1 MRNRKSRRGTQ
12 ECVRYELLG
21 WVPGKTHTTMPRIVS
36 MIASATEI
44 VDALG
49 MLDSL
54 VARSHE
60 CDYPE
65 SVRALP
71 VCTRPRIDIHAD
83 SREIDRAV
91 KESARTSVSIYDVL
105 DDVLERA
112 APTHILTQIQCEV
125 CAVSLRD
132 VEMALSRGLK
142 TQPRIVSLQP
152 DSLDKI
158 WNDIRLVASALE
170 IPERGDRTVAQLQ
183 QRMSRIPRAAEPLR
197 VACIEWIEP
206 LMAAGNWT
214 PELIRMAG
222 AVNLFGE
229 AGRHSPWMTW
239 DDLKASDADVLLI
252 APCGFDMIRTEHE
265 MHWLTARP
273 DWRDLR
279 AVREDRVYLA
289 DGNQYFNRPGPRV
302 VETLEIIAHIL
313 RFDAEGGTGWRRFRS
328 AL

>member
-1 MRNRKSRRGTQ
+1 
-12 ECVRYELLG
+12 
-21 WVPGKTHTTMPRIVS
+21 MPCIVS

-49 MLDSL
+49 MTDSL

-65 SVRALP
+65 AVRALP

-91 KESARTSVSIYDVL
+91 KESARTSISIYDVL

-132 VEMALSRGLK
+132 VELALSRGLK

-152 DSLDKI
+152 DSLESI
-158 WNDIRLVASALE
+158 WEDIRIVGRALDIADRADTLISAKKAE
-170 IPERGDRTVAQLQ
+170 MKKI
-183 QRMSRIPRAAEPLR
+183 SRQHVQGAPR

-206 LMAAGNWT
+206 LMAGGNWT
-214 PELIRMAG
+214 PELIEMAG

-239 DDLKASDADVLLI
+239 DELKASDADVLLI
-252 APCGFDMIRTEHE
+252 APCGFDLARTEME
-265 MHWLTARP
+265 MHWLTERP

-279 AVREDRVYLA
+279 AVREDHVYLA

-302 VETLEIIAHIL
+302 VETLGIVSSIL
-313 RFDAEGGTGWRRFRS
+313 RFDAEEGIGWRRFRS